1 MNSPANWDLQI
12 DQAVLK
18 ALKKIPQKHS
28 QMLVSAIKLF
38 PVNPYFGDIQ
48 KMKGENHTWRRRI
61 GFYRIFYKI
70 KLEQKIIL
78 VFWGDFVERFE
89 HSLINL

>member
-12 DQAVLK
+12 DQSVLK

-28 QMLVSAIKLF
+28 RMILLTIKLL
-38 PVNPYFGDIQ
+38 PVSPYFGDIK
-48 KMKGENHTWRRRI
+48 KMKGENNTWRRRI
-61 GFYRIFYKI
+61 GSYRIFYKI

-78 VFWGDFVERFE
+78 VFWLERR
-89 HSLINL
+89 SSSTY